1 MNFNPNLKLG
11 DVITNQELR
20 TIFACGMMGGMR
32 RSKKTNTLVIV
43 SDHTKGLY
51 EDKWHGDVLHY
62 TGMGKVGDQDIN
74 ASQNRTLNES
84 THNGVSVFLFEVF
97 EENRYIY
104 RGQVQ
109 LIEKPYQQKQIDAT
123 GTLRNVWIFPLKSV
137 TDQQISIDKKLLD
150 CNYQKKEK
158 KIKKLSDQELA
169 QKAAQLQSFKPSIR
183 STISQTYERN
193 PYVTEYAKRRANG
206 ICELCEQE
214 APFKTKQNDPYL
226 ETHHIEWLC
235 NGGSD
240 TIENTVALC
249 PNCHKKMHVVDDL
262 QDKAKLI
269 KIDKRIEN
277 IDLL

>member
-137 TDQQISIDKKLLD
+137 TDQRISIDKKLLD

-269 KIDKRIEN
+269 KIDKHIEN

>member
-20 TIFACGMMGGMR
+20 TIFSCGMMGGMR

-97 EENRYIY
+97 EENQYIY

-123 GTLRNVWIFPLKSV
+123 GTLRNVWVFPLKSI
-137 TDQQISIDKKLLD
+137 TDQQISIDKSVLD
-150 CNYQKKEK
+150 HNYRKKEK
-158 KIKKLSDQELA
+158 RIKKIPDQELEK
-169 QKAAQLQSFKPSIR
+169 KAIQLQTFKPSMR
-183 STISQTYERN
+183 RTISQTYERN
-193 PYVTEYAKRRANG
+193 PYVTEYAKRRADG

-214 APFKTKQNDPYL
+214 APFKTKQNEAYL

-235 NGGSD
+235 NGGAD

-249 PNCHKKMHVVDDL
+249 PNCHKKMHVVDDP
-262 QDKAKLI
+262 QDKDKLV
-269 KIDKRIEN
+269 KIEKHIEN
-277 IDLL
+277 I

>member
-269 KIDKRIEN
+269 KIDKHIEN

>member
-20 TIFACGMMGGMR
+20 TIFSCGMMGGMR

-84 THNGVSVFLFEVF
+84 NHNGVSVFLFEVF
-97 EENRYIY
+97 EENHYIY

-109 LIEKPYQQKQIDAT
+109 LIEKPYQQKQIDAI
-123 GTLRNVWIFPLKSV
+123 GTLRNVWIFPLKSI
-137 TDQQISIDKKLLD
+137 TDQQISIDRSVLD
-150 CNYQKKEK
+150 HNYRKKEK
-158 KIKKLSDQELA
+158 RIKKLPDQELEK
-169 QKAAQLQSFKPSIR
+169 KAIQLQTFKPSMR
-183 STISQTYERN
+183 RTISQTYERN
-193 PYVTEYAKRRANG
+193 PYVTEYAKRRADG

-214 APFKTKQNDPYL
+214 APFKTKQNEAYL

-235 NGGSD
+235 NGGAD

-249 PNCHKKMHVVDDL
+249 PNCHKKMHVVGDP
-262 QDKAKLI
+262 QDKDKLV
-269 KIDKRIEN
+269 KIEKHIEN
-277 IDLL
+277 I